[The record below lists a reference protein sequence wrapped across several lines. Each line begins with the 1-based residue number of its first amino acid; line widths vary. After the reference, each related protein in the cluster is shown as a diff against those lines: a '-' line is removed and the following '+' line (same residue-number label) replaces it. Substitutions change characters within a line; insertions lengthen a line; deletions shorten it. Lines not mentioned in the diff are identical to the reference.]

1 MALGCWGHAV
11 ASQPQHPHGC
21 GGDRGAEALG
31 WVRTPC
37 PTGACE
43 RIQPCAGRDQ
53 ASSLQIR
60 LAELRAQLW
69 GYLVVAGEAPEPQ
82 PCGDAR
88 GYIPQPRTSVG
99 HAAPTE
105 PCGRTQH
112 HDAWLRGQT
121 ALSTGITQRGHVP
134 PAPPLLPAPQNT
146 PPEPSTL
153 LRQPQALRLL
163 PPRPTTQFS
172 TSMQKFLLPWHPLRD
187 GHGGG
192 GTGSHLACP
201 SVRPSTRP
209 SVPQQPRSGR

>member
-1 MALGCWGHAV
+1 MALGCWGHVV
-11 ASQPQHPHGC
+11 ASQPQCPRGC
-21 GGDRGAEALG
+21 GGARGAEALG

-43 RIQPCAGRDQ
+43 WIQPCAGRDQ

-88 GYIPQPRTSVG
+88 GYVPQPRTSVG

-105 PCGRTQH
+105 PHGHTQH

-121 ALSTGITQRGHVP
+121 ALSTGITHGGRVP
-134 PAPPLLPAPQNT
+134 PAPPLLTAPQNT
-146 PPEPSTL
+146 PQAQHAPPPAPSPPPPPTPTDNSIFHL
-153 LRQPQALRLL
+153 HAKIPPAPAPAAGWAWGRWDRLTFGL
-163 PPRPTTQFS
+163 
-172 TSMQKFLLPWHPLRD
+172 
-187 GHGGG
+187 
-192 GTGSHLACP
+192 
-201 SVRPSTRP
+201 SVCPSTRP